1 MQNKM
6 SDNDTERDRHS
17 EKQNEPTK
25 ERVARVRL
33 CGISFGYYWKITH
46 CVS

>member
-6 SDNDTERDRHS
+6 SDNDTERVRHS

-25 ERVARVRL
+25 ERVVPVRFVL
-33 CGISFGYYWKITH
+33 RNDGTIMI
-46 CVS
+46 